1 MTYFRKRKRGA
12 VLALITALLASS
24 LYPTG
29 HAVASTSS
37 AMETIQGQVTQVY
50 SAKTSDEKIAEWNEW
65 AKDHAYRLNSIQP
78 VKTGQASDSFSD
90 LNMLKPILHDKR
102 IVFLGESSHGV
113 AEFNMAKTRLI
124 QFLHQ
129 EMGYNVLAFESGLS
143 NTSLANATIRQQSP
157 DHTMKNSIFGV
168 WWSKEIMPLFD
179 YLKASAQSEQPLI
192 LTGFDMQLQF
202 PLLDGNWLKDK
213 KLAKRLAQ
221 TEQKL
226 SEFSV
231 GTDLKAYRAEKTKII
246 QVYKDVLQS
255 LKSEENQTYLQKEY
269 PNQPKLSM
277 LLERSLNDRVRV
289 AKEYVDLSIR
299 SMTEMNEG
307 KYDSFLEAME
317 WRDQAMHDNLMW
329 LASEVYPNEKF
340 IVWAHN
346 DHIRKA
352 LSEVMGSPYPI
363 TLMGEKL
370 SKEMKQYSY
379 VLGLYAS
386 SGQTA
391 DNAGGLHAVEPAE
404 PGSIEGIMSATNAK
418 YSFLDLRYQSRE
430 TGNSWL
436 FEPRFAYSWG
446 MIPESLVPRDQYDGI
461 LMIDDVHPPQY
472 IRSSSSGSEEQ
483 SKE

>member
-1 MTYFRKRKRGA
+1 MTYFRKRKTGA
-12 VLALITALLASS
+12 VFALTTAILASS

-29 HAVASTSS
+29 HVGAAVGST
-37 AMETIQGQVTQVY
+37 METIQGQVTQVQ

-65 AKDHAYRLNSIQP
+65 AKDHAYRLDSIQP
-78 VKTGQASDSFSD
+78 VKTGQEPDSFSD
-90 LNMLKPILHDKR
+90 LNMLKPLLYDKR

-113 AEFNMAKTRLI
+113 AEFNLAKTRLI

-143 NTSLANATIRQQSP
+143 NTSLANATITQQSP
-157 DHTMKNSIFGV
+157 EHTMKNSIFGV
-168 WWSKEIMPLFD
+168 WWSKEITPLFD
-179 YLKASAQSEQPLI
+179 YLKANAQTEQPLI

-202 PLLDGNWLKDK
+202 PLLDGNWLKDQ

-226 SEFSV
+226 SEFSA
-231 GTDLKAYRAEKTKII
+231 GTDLKAYRAEKNEII

-255 LKSEENQTYLQKEY
+255 LKSEANQTHLQKEY
-269 PNQPKLSM
+269 PNQPKLAM
-277 LLERSLNDRVRV
+277 LLERSLNDRIRV
-289 AKEYVDLSIR
+289 AREYVDLSIR
-299 SMTEMNEG
+299 SMAEMNEG
-307 KYDSFLEAME
+307 KLESFIDSME

-329 LASEVYPNEKF
+329 LATEVYPNEKF
-340 IVWAHN
+340 IVWGHN

-352 LSEVMGSPYPI
+352 QSEVMGSPYPI
-363 TLMGEKL
+363 ALMGEKL
-370 SKEMKQYSY
+370 SKEMKQSSY
-379 VLGLYAS
+379 VIGLYAS

-391 DNAGGLHAVEPAE
+391 DNARELHAVEPAE

-418 YSFLDLRYQSRE
+418 YSFLDMRYQSRE
-430 TGNSWL
+430 TGNSWM

-446 MIPESLVPRDQYDGI
+446 IYPESFVPRNQYDGI

-472 IRSSSSGSEEQ
+472 IRSSSSGSKEK